1 MPEKLDFIT
10 PTVTKVL
17 VLFLRNASDTFHE
30 REVMRRA
37 KVSKGSASKIL
48 QMLAEL
54 KLLTRERRGRMIF
67 YKPNMKDA
75 AIRQLKIL
83 FNVWDLRDFTRALG
97 EFSRRI
103 VLFGSCAEG
112 TDVEESD
119 IDLFIQATE
128 KKTVKK
134 RISEFNVKSSRRIAS
149 IVVDANELVELKKE
163 DKPLYERI
171 EKGVTL
177 WESE

>member
-10 PTVTKVL
+10 PTVVRVL
-17 VLFLRNASDTFHE
+17 ELFLTHPQQTFHE

-54 KLLTRERRGRMIF
+54 KLLTRERRGKMIF
-67 YKPNMKDA
+67 YKPNMKDPA
-75 AIRQLKIL
+75 VRQFKIL
-83 FNVWDLRDFTRALG
+83 LSVWNLRNLTNTLG
-97 EFSRRI
+97 DVSRRI
-103 VLFGSCAEG
+103 VLYGSCAEG
-112 TDVEESD
+112 NDVEESD
-119 IDLFIQATE
+119 IDLYVNAID
-128 KKTVKK
+128 KNVVKK
-134 RISEFNVKSSRRIAS
+134 KISEFNAKSTRRVAPI
-149 IVVDANELVELKKE
+149 IVDANELVGLKKE
-163 DKPLYERI
+163 DRPLYDRI